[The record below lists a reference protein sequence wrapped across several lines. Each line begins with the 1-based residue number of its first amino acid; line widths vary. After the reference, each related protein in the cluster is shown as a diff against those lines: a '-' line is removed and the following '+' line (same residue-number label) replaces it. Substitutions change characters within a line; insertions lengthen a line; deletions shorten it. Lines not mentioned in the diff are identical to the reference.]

1 MRGACTG
8 GEIYINTPALSHVGV
23 DEVDEEDNRMYLPY
37 EGEDGGGCGV
47 ECSYSHVALTSY
59 SCMALM
65 DEGKIYI

>member
-1 MRGACTG
+1 MRGACAV

-23 DEVDEEDNRMYLPY
+23 DEVDEEDNRKYLSH

-47 ECSYSHVALTSY
+47 ECSYSHMALTSY
-59 SCMALM
+59 SHVALM